1 MARAFV
7 FLGKI
12 PAAVEENHWL
22 WKLNPNDLQ
31 HQQDI
36 SACCAHFLLCLFA
49 VVLSLHLSAR
59 MLACLSI
66 CIFDCPPSGPKCIH
80 VSQQAPRISPTCWCT
95 HVVDHRKTFSSSH
108 GGPHTHTHTQ
118 TSLTLLHQRRML
130 NHFQHQNNL
139 YTVGSVS
146 NLTRVGD
153 PELRNQLFVGFFW
166 SPNIC
171 IASFWLSNELAN

>member
-1 MARAFV
+1 MKSKW
-7 FLGKI
+7 L
-12 PAAVEENHWL
+12 AA
-22 WKLNPNDLQ
+22 
-31 HQQDI
+31 
-36 SACCAHFLLCLFA
+36 SAGHFCMLC
-49 VVLSLHLSAR
+49 
-59 MLACLSI
+59 
-66 CIFDCPPSGPKCIH
+66 
-80 VSQQAPRISPTCWCT
+80 
-95 HVVDHRKTFSSSH
+95 TFSPLPVCRRLVSASVRPYVSLSVHLYFWLSPVRPKMYSCVSTGPSH
-108 GGPHTHTHTQ
+108 FSNLLMYTCCRSQEDFQLFTWWPTHTHTQ